1 MVNYNSWKRSLEIKI
16 MQITL
21 EIPDTVNPPSQSDW
35 LREVAIALF
44 QQELITLGTAS
55 HIAGISQLEFQE
67 LLFDRGL
74 YIHYGIDDYKADI
87 ESLSKNNWR

>member
-1 MVNYNSWKRSLEIKI
+1 

-21 EIPDTVNPPSQSDW
+21 DIPDTIAQPSQADW
-35 LREVAIALF
+35 LREVAIGLF

-67 LLFDRGL
+67 LLSDRGI
-74 YIHYGIDDYKADI
+74 YIHYGMDEYKADL
-87 ESLSKNNWR
+87 ESLRKNNWR

>member
-1 MVNYNSWKRSLEIKI
+1 

-21 EIPDTVNPPSQSDW
+21 DIPDTIAKPSQADW
-35 LREVAIALF
+35 LREVAIGLF

-67 LLFDRGL
+67 LLCDRGL
-74 YIHYGIDDYKADI
+74 YLHYGMDDYKADL
-87 ESLSKNNWR
+87 ESLRKNNWR

>member
-1 MVNYNSWKRSLEIKI
+1 MQMNCLNSKTIVLRFEWLGAIVVVNYNSWKRSLEIKI

-44 QQELITLGTAS
+44 QQELIAGT
-55 HIAGISQLEFQE
+55 IAL
-67 LLFDRGL
+67 R
-74 YIHYGIDDYKADI
+74 
-87 ESLSKNNWR
+87 NN

>member
-1 MVNYNSWKRSLEIKI
+1 

-44 QQELITLGTAS
+44 QQELIAGT
-55 HIAGISQLEFQE
+55 IAL
-67 LLFDRGL
+67 R
-74 YIHYGIDDYKADI
+74 
-87 ESLSKNNWR
+87 NN

>member
-1 MVNYNSWKRSLEIKI
+1 

-21 EIPDTVNPPSQSDW
+21 DIPDTLVSPSQADW

-55 HIAGISQLEFQE
+55 HIAGIAQPEFQE
-67 LLFDRGL
+67 LLSDRGL
-74 YIHYGIDDYKADI
+74 YLHYGMDDYKADI
-87 ESLSKNNWR
+87 VSLRSNNWR